1 MPESKLEARIV
12 LTTAANPDEAAQLA
26 RILVEERLAGCVTLV
41 PSVQSIY
48 RWRGEIESST
58 ETLLLLKTGHD
69 QLAALKARIHEL
81 HSYEVP
87 EFLVLDAS
95 SGSHPYLEWLHAGL
109 RTP

>member
-26 RILVEERLAGCVTLV
+26 RILVEERL
-41 PSVQSIY
+41 
-48 RWRGEIESST
+48 
-58 ETLLLLKTGHD
+58 TGHD